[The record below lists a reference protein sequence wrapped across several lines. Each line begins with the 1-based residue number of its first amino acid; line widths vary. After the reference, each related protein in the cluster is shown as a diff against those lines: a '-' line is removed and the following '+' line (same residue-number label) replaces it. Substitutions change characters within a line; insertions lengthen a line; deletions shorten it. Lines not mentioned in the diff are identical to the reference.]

1 MKRIAVIGA
10 GHVGLVTAACFAKLG
25 NKVICVDNDQ
35 KKIIGLKKG
44 VIPFFEPG
52 LEELVKKVVKK
63 KTLSFSFSIAESTE
77 NSEIIFI
84 AVGTP
89 SKEDGGADLSAVE
102 AVTSEIAK
110 AMKGYKLLVEKS
122 TVPVM
127 TGEWVKRT
135 INLIKKKEVRHESW
149 RIDFDVAANPE
160 FLREGSAILD
170 FLEPERI
177 IIGTES
183 ERAKRLLKELYQPI
197 KAPIIFTD
205 VRSAELIKH
214 ASNSFLATKI
224 SYINA
229 ISSICEKVGAD
240 VSQVAKGM
248 GYDSRI
254 GKKFLSAGVGYG
266 GSCFSKDVAAFIHL
280 AKEAGYDFNLLKAV
294 QRINQEQL
302 NLVFKKIKKFLCP
315 RLDRG
320 LKNKTIGILGLSF
333 KPDTDDIREA
343 PSIKII
349 EKLLSEGAILQV
361 YDPKAMREIKKIFP
375 DLTYCENP
383 YEVCKGSE
391 LLLILTEWEEFKR
404 LDLKRVKKLL
414 QKPYLIDGRNIYEP
428 ERMKKLGFIYE
439 GIGRK

>member
-25 NKVICVDNDQ
+25 NKVICVDNDR
-35 KKIIGLKKG
+35 KKIIALKKG

-63 KTLSFSFSIAESTE
+63 KALSFSFSIAESTE

-89 SKEDGGADLSAVE
+89 AQKDGEADLSAVE
-102 AVTSEIAK
+102 AVTSEVAR
-110 AMKGYKLLVEKS
+110 AMKDYKLLVEKS
-122 TVPVM
+122 TVPVL
-127 TGEWVKRT
+127 TGEWLKRT
-135 INLIKKKEVRHESW
+135 VEIVQKRKV
-149 RIDFDVAANPE
+149 DFDVAANPE

-170 FLEPERI
+170 FLQPERI
-177 IIGTES
+177 VIGTES
-183 ERAKRLLKELYQPI
+183 KKAKRLLAELYQPI

-205 VRSAELIKH
+205 IKSAELIKH
-214 ASNSFLATKI
+214 ASNSFLAAKI

-229 ISSICEKVGAD
+229 VSQICEKVGAD
-240 VSQVAKGM
+240 VNQVAKGM

-280 AKEAGYDFNLLKAV
+280 AEENGYDFNLLKVV
-294 QRINQEQL
+294 QKINDEQI
-302 NLVFKKIKKFLCP
+302 NFVFKKIKKCLWTL
-315 RLDRG
+315 R
-320 LKNKTIGILGLSF
+320 NKRIGVLGLSF

-343 PSIKII
+343 PSIKIM

-361 YDPKAMREIKKIFP
+361 YDPQAMKGAKKIFP
-375 DLTYCENP
+375 ELTYCKNP
-383 YEVCKGSE
+383 YETCKNAE
-391 LLLILTEWEEFKR
+391 LLLILTEWEEFKN
-404 LDLKRVKKLL
+404 LDLLKVKKLL
-414 QKPYLIDGRNIYEP
+414 QKPYLIDARNIYEP
-428 ERMKKLGFIYE
+428 KRMKELGFIYD
-439 GIGRK
+439 GVGRK

>member
-25 NKVICVDNDQ
+25 NKVICVDNDR
-35 KKIIGLKKG
+35 KKIIALKKG

-63 KTLSFSFSIAESTE
+63 KALSFSFSIAESTE

-89 SKEDGGADLSAVE
+89 AQKDGEADLSAVE
-102 AVTSEIAK
+102 AVTSEVAR
-110 AMKGYKLLVEKS
+110 AMKDYKLLVEKS
-122 TVPVM
+122 TVPVL
-127 TGEWVKRT
+127 TGEWLKRT
-135 INLIKKKEVRHESW
+135 VEIVQKRKV
-149 RIDFDVAANPE
+149 DFDVAANPE

-170 FLEPERI
+170 FLQPERI
-177 IIGTES
+177 VIGTES
-183 ERAKRLLKELYQPI
+183 KKAKRLLAELYQPI

-205 VRSAELIKH
+205 IKSAELIKH
-214 ASNSFLATKI
+214 ASNSFLAAKI

-229 ISSICEKVGAD
+229 VSQICEKVGAD
-240 VSQVAKGM
+240 VNQVAKGM

-280 AKEAGYDFNLLKAV
+280 AEENGYDFNLLKVV
-294 QRINQEQL
+294 QKINDEQI
-302 NLVFKKIKKFLCP
+302 NFVFKKIKKCLWTL
-315 RLDRG
+315 R
-320 LKNKTIGILGLSF
+320 NKRIGVLGLSF

-343 PSIKII
+343 PSIKIM

-361 YDPKAMREIKKIFP
+361 YDSQAMKGAKKIFP
-375 DLTYCENP
+375 ELTYCKNP
-383 YEVCKGSE
+383 YETCKNAE
-391 LLLILTEWEEFKR
+391 LLLILTEWEEFKN
-404 LDLKRVKKLL
+404 LDLLKVKKLL
-414 QKPYLIDGRNIYEP
+414 QKPYLIDARNIYEP
-428 ERMKKLGFIYE
+428 KRMKELGFIYD
-439 GIGRK
+439 GVGRK